1 MNLIDRLKNDRSRA
15 IVHAARA
22 RLAAVRAGY
31 PAKKLICIGV
41 TGTKGKS
48 TTVHLISSILRA
60 AGQKVGH
67 VSTVEF
73 NINGEVEV
81 NNTNKT
87 NLPPHQLQGLLKRMV
102 RAGCR
107 YAVLEV
113 SSHGIH
119 QQRLFGIPFKVAVL
133 TNMGHDHLDYHH
145 TFKEYRDQKLRLFT
159 LPSITTAVVNGDDS
173 NAHHFLEATTANDR
187 IVYTTAPTPP
197 VTTKDA
203 TVVTATHISLNPAGA
218 SFKLETDTENTAIR
232 LHLSG
237 QFNVYNALA
246 AASVGLALNLKLGTI
261 KQGLEAVPG
270 IPGRMEQLDTNRG
283 FSIIVDYAHT
293 ADSLEAIYQTLRP
306 VVRGKLIA
314 VFGATGDRDRT
325 KRPIMGATAARYADY
340 VILTDEEP
348 YTEDPQAIIDEIAA
362 GVPRGRSL
370 FAGRKTSARPR
381 QEMKVKDVHQFLKRD
396 HTTDGEHEWWWRIPD
411 RREAITKAIDL
422 AGFDDLIVVTGMGA
436 QNYKIVGKEQL
447 PWNDRAVI
455 EEILT
460 ERKFVTQK

>member
-1 MNLIDRLKNDRSRA
+1 MSFVDRLKNDRTRA
-15 IVHAARA
+15 VVHSARA
-22 RLAAVRAGY
+22 RLAALQAGY
-31 PAKKLICIGV
+31 PAKKLITIGV

-48 TTVHLISSILRA
+48 TTTHLISSILSA

-73 NINGEVEV
+73 MINGESEV

-87 NLPPHQLQGLLKRMV
+87 NLPPKQLQGILQRMV
-102 RAGCR
+102 QAGCR

-113 SSHGIH
+113 SSHGLH
-119 QQRLFGIPFKVAVL
+119 QQRLHSIPFKIAVL
-133 TNMGHDHLDYHH
+133 TNMGHDHLDYHGS
-145 TFKEYRDQKLRLFT
+145 FEEYRNQKIRLFT
-159 LPSITTAVVNGDDS
+159 LPSVTTAVVNGDDS
-173 NAHHFLEATTANDR
+173 NTHYFLEATTAPDR
-187 IVYTTAPTPP
+187 IVYTTSPTPP

-203 TVVTATHISLNPAGA
+203 TVVTATHISLNPSGA
-218 SFKLETDTENTAIR
+218 SFKLTTDTESITIR

-237 QFNVYNALA
+237 LFNVYNALA

-270 IPGRMEQLDTNRG
+270 IPGRMEHITTNRG

-348 YTEDPQAIIDEIAA
+348 YTENPEAIINEIAT

-381 QEMKVKDVHQFLKRD
+381 REMKVKDVHQFLKRD
-396 HTTDGEHEWWWRIPD
+396 HATDGENEWWWRITD
-411 RREAITKAIDL
+411 RRDAIAKAIEL
-422 AGFDDLIVVTGMGA
+422 AGFDDVIVVTGMGA
-436 QNYKIVGKEQL
+436 QNYKIVGTERQ

-455 EEILT
+455 EELL
-460 ERKFVTQK
+460 KK